1 MSRTK
6 LNVRID
12 LHKLGHRIILMKK
25 GFVSVDEIAY
35 ELGVALNTAG
45 KILAA
50 LARLGYVEKWSNRTY
65 RICKNIKKSFTY

>member
-1 MSRTK
+1 
-6 LNVRID
+6 
-12 LHKLGHRIILMKK
+12 MKK